1 MTLFLRMVKALGPL
15 AIIAMLLCG
24 LLTVREAWRGWLK
37 PKEKWSGAVIS
48 MVDEIKSVSKLKV
61 LRVIDAG
68 LDTFPAIT
76 EGERRKE
83 GYVDYQYSGV
93 TDLYVD
99 LSKADIK
106 DLGGKRYVVVLAGIE
121 CSPIRE
127 ISLSRNL
134 DIDPKE
140 KLVLEEYRKF
150 YGKKDV
156 QTKLLDSL
164 PKLQSASVAKTALSA
179 DYVGR
184 AKDQAERMVRY
195 LFMPLVENSD
205 QDVEVKWRSDICQ
218 GVK

>member
-1 MTLFLRMVKALGPL
+1 MTLLLRMVKALGPL
-15 AIIAMLLCG
+15 AIIAVLLCG
-24 LLTVREAWRGWLK
+24 LLAVREAWRGWLK
-37 PKEKWSGAVIS
+37 PKEKWSGNVIS
-48 MVDEIKSVSKLKV
+48 MVDEIKAVSKLKV

-99 LSKADIK
+99 LSKADIR
-106 DLGGKRYVVVLAGIE
+106 DLGANHYVVVLAGIE
-121 CSPIRE
+121 HSPVRE
-127 ISLSRNL
+127 ISLNRNL
-134 DIDPKE
+134 NIDPEE

-150 YGKKDV
+150 YGNKEI

-164 PKLQSASVAKTALSA
+164 PKLQSDSVAKTALSA
-179 DYVGR
+179 DSVDR

-195 LFMPLVENSD
+195 LFMPLVENPD
-205 QDVEVKWRSDICQ
+205 RDVEVRWRPEADIN
-218 GVK
+218 